1 MSQREE
7 GTAVPVTQLG
17 IYGGTFSPPHNGH
30 LHAAEA
36 FLSQG
41 GIDRLLVIPTYVTP
55 LKARAEQTS
64 PADRLAMCRLAFADN
79 PAVTVSDME
88 IAREGKS
95 YTSETLS
102 SLASPFV
109 RLSFLC
115 GTDMLLTMGDW
126 HDPATIFRLARIVCM
141 RRENEEEKRL
151 LLENK
156 AEEYRKKFGATV
168 DFLPEAPLEMS
179 SSEIR
184 ARIARGKSVAAHLP
198 ASVAAYI
205 KERGLYL

>member
-1 MSQREE
+1 MKEATNE
-7 GTAVPVTQLG
+7 ATVTRIG

-30 LHAAEA
+30 VHAAQT
-36 FLSQG
+36 FLSLG
-41 GIDRLLVIPTYVTP
+41 GIDRLFVIPTFVTP

-64 PADRLAMCRLAFADN
+64 PADRLAMCRLAFAHL
-79 PAVTVSDME
+79 PEVTVSDME
-88 IAREGKS
+88 IRREGKS

-102 SLASPFV
+102 ALAAPSV

-141 RRENEEEKRL
+141 RRESDAEKTL

-156 AEEYRKKFGATV
+156 AQEYRDRFGATV
-168 DFLPEAPLEMS
+168 DFLPETPLEMS

-184 ARIARGKSVAAHLP
+184 ERIASGCDASAYLSP
-198 ASVAAYI
+198 AVWTYI
-205 KERGLYL
+205 QEGGLYR